1 MHRSKSRSEAKRP
14 LVEPPQLVQVSPT
27 QVEYQ
32 GQLLRYFG
40 GSDYFRFSWHPRIR
54 RAVSQSLRELGL
66 SVASSRM
73 VTGNHPIYLRLESEL
88 AKFFRFPSAVLVSGG
103 YSGPLVA
110 AQALEGLVTHVL
122 VDARAHGCL
131 KDAAALLGM
140 RPMSFQHDDPDAL
153 GAAIRRC
160 GRQSRVAVFTDGLSA
175 HEGTIAP
182 LREYLEHLPE
192 NGLLLVDD
200 AHGTGTLGRRG
211 NGSLEHLRLRDSRII
226 LATTLSKALGCYGG
240 AVLGPR
246 WLRER
251 VLRQSRIY
259 GSSTA
264 LPLPLA
270 AASIVALEMIHQ
282 DGAALRARLCENA
295 RIVKEAFRD
304 SHPDWLNRPGPM
316 FAVAP
321 ATVAAQESLR
331 RMLLGAGIYP
341 ALIRYASGPADRFFR
356 FAISTAHTRAPL
368 AALRDLLLK
377 FQQAG

>member
-1 MHRSKSRSEAKRP
+1 MLPS
-14 LVEPPQLVQVSPT
+14 LEPPALVQVSPT
-27 QVEYQ
+27 HV
-32 GQLLRYFG
+32 QLRNRHLLYFG
-40 GSDYFRFSWHPRIR
+40 GSDYFRLSWHPRVR
-54 RAVSQSLRELGL
+54 AAVTRAVREIGL

-73 VTGNHPIYLRLESEL
+73 GTGNHPVYLRLETEL

-110 AQALEGLVTHVL
+110 AQALEGVVTHVL
-122 VDARAHGCL
+122 VDVRAHGCL
-131 KDAAALLGM
+131 KDAAAILGM
-140 RPMSFQHDDPDAL
+140 RPLSFQHDDPDAL

-182 LREYLEHLPE
+182 LREYLELLPE
-192 NGLLLVDD
+192 NGVLLVDD

-211 NGSLEHLRLRDSRII
+211 GGSLDRLGLRDSRII

-264 LPLPLA
+264 LPLPLV
-270 AASIVALEMIHQ
+270 AASIVALDTIRR
-282 DGAALRARLCENA
+282 DGVALRARLHENT
-295 RIVKEAFRD
+295 RIVTEAFRA
-304 SHPDWLNRPGPM
+304 SHPEWLNRPGPM

-321 ATVAAQESLR
+321 ATVAGQERLR

-341 ALIRYASGPADRFFR
+341 TLIRYAGGPADRFFR
-356 FAISTAHTRAPL
+356 FAISTAHTRAQL
-368 AALRDLLLK
+368 TALRELLLK
-377 FQQAG
+377 FQQAA

>member
-1 MHRSKSRSEAKRP
+1 MQRSRNVSQVTCP
-14 LVEPPQLVQVSPT
+14 FVEPPQLVQVSAT

-32 GQLLRYFG
+32 GQHLRYFG

-73 VTGNHPIYLRLESEL
+73 VTGNHPVYLRLEGEL
-88 AKFFRFPSAVLVSGG
+88 AKFFRFPSAVLVSCG

-122 VDARAHGCL
+122 VDERAHGCL
-131 KDAAALLGM
+131 KDAAAILGVQ
-140 RPMSFQHDDPDAL
+140 PLSFQHDDPDAL

-175 HEGTIAP
+175 HQGTIAP

-211 NGSLEHLRLRDSRII
+211 KGSVEHLGLRDSRII
-226 LATTLSKALGCYGG
+226 LTTTLSKALGCFGG
-240 AVLGPR
+240 AVLSPR
-246 WLRER
+246 WFRER
-251 VLRQSRIY
+251 VLRQSQIY

-270 AASIVALEMIHQ
+270 AASLVALEMIQQ
-282 DGAALRARLCENA
+282 DGAALRARLCENT
-295 RIVKEAFRD
+295 RIVKEAFRN
-304 SHPDWLNRPGPM
+304 SHPDWLHRPGPM

-356 FAISTAHTRAPL
+356 FAISTAHTRAQL

-377 FQQAG
+377 FLQAE

>member
-1 MHRSKSRSEAKRP
+1 MLP
-14 LVEPPQLVQVSPT
+14 TLEPPALVQVSPT
-27 QVEYQ
+27 HVEFRNR
-32 GQLLRYFG
+32 QLLYFG
-40 GSDYFRFSWHPRIR
+40 GSDYFRLSWHPRV
-54 RAVSQSLRELGL
+54 RATVTRSVREIGL

-73 VTGNHPIYLRLESEL
+73 VTGNHPVYLRLEGEL

-131 KDAAALLGM
+131 KDAAAILGVH
-140 RPMSFQHDDPDAL
+140 PVSFQHDDPGAL

-160 GRQSRVAVFTDGLSA
+160 GRQSRVAVFTEGLSA

-182 LREYLEHLPE
+182 LREYLELLPA
-192 NGLLLVDD
+192 NGVLLVDD
-200 AHGTGTLGRRG
+200 AHGTGILGTRG
-211 NGSLEHLRLRDSRII
+211 RGSLEHLGLRDSRII

-270 AASIVALEMIHQ
+270 AAGIVALDLIDQ
-282 DGAALRARLCENA
+282 DGAALRARLRENT
-295 RIVKEAFRD
+295 RIVKEAFRA

-321 ATVAAQESLR
+321 AAVAAQESLR
-331 RMLLGAGIYP
+331 RRLLRAGIYP

-356 FAISTAHTRAPL
+356 FAISTAHTHAQL
-368 AALRDLLLK
+368 VELRDLLLK
-377 FQQAG
+377 FQQAE